1 MRVGINGRGLFVHF
15 DPNDIDVFV
24 FPYNLWKEKKV
35 PRQYKIIFSS
45 SKI

>member
-15 DPNDIDVFV
+15 DPNDT
-24 FPYNLWKEKKV
+24 YNLRKEKKV
-35 PRQYKIIFSS
+35 PRQYKTIFSS